1 MYTLYTDKSEDFK
14 CKIELEGADLSDTQS
29 RLVLKTGTHNYLFE
43 GTIDGSGNCTVPL
56 KNLKKLFKNGDEGEI
71 VLEVIAEDTF
81 FSPWSD
87 SFEAVASKK
96 IAVEVMGSSNNK
108 PQIKESRIKVSFD
121 KKKAPKPAPKPKFT
135 NAQIVA
141 EALKEQGIN
150 LSNVLEESNTVA
162 KVIKTLS
169 EKNIIKEHTN
179 SDIFIK
185 EIINYLN

>member
-1 MYTLYTDKSEDFK
+1 MYTLYTDKSEDFI

-29 RLVLKTGTHNYLFE
+29 RLVLKTGIHNYLFE
-43 GTIDGSGNCTVPL
+43 GSIDSSGNCIVPL
-56 KNLKKLFKNGDEGEI
+56 KNLKKLFKNGEEGEI

-108 PQIKESRIKVSFD
+108 PKIIESDMKVSFT
-121 KKKAPKPAPKPKFT
+121 KKQTLKPAPKPKFT

-141 EALKEQGIN
+141 EALKEQGID
-150 LSNVLEESNTVA
+150 LSNVLKESNTVA
-162 KVIKTLS
+162 KVLKTLS
-169 EKNIIKEHTN
+169 EKNIIKEQTN
-179 SDIFIK
+179 SDTFIK
-185 EIINYLN
+185 EIIYHLN